1 MLLHEIKL
9 QTQANRK
16 QSLNVTARDLT
27 RSTADLLG
35 NDLQQAWGEYLKFAA
50 GHHIPHNLVV
60 HLFAQVNAYLTLCLL
75 WFTKCIWPA
84 NRKAVALLA

>member
-35 NDLQQAWGEYLKFAA
+35 NDLQQA
-50 GHHIPHNLVV
+50 
-60 HLFAQVNAYLTLCLL
+60 
-75 WFTKCIWPA
+75 
-84 NRKAVALLA
+84 

>member
-16 QSLNVTARDLT
+16 QSLNVTAQDLT

-35 NDLQQAWGEYLKFAA
+35 RLNALERALGEY
-50 GHHIPHNLVV
+50 
-60 HLFAQVNAYLTLCLL
+60 
-75 WFTKCIWPA
+75 
-84 NRKAVALLA
+84 